1 MKNIT
6 FLLALLFICSTS
18 TSKAQQTINKEKS
31 KINFHITGGGIFKVK
46 GTFTGMQGDFNLD
59 TSDLQNANF
68 SICVDAATVNTK
80 NNKRDTHLRTPD
92 FFDVEKYPNICFES
106 STVTKTSNGYKTTG
120 NLTIHGVTKEIE
132 IPFTF
137 SNNTFVGDLVI
148 NRFTYNIGTD
158 FGTMRVGTEATVTIT
173 CVLN

>member
-1 MKNIT
+1 MKNIA

-18 TSKAQQTINKEKS
+18 TSRAQQTINKEKS

-46 GTFTGMQGDFNLD
+46 GTFTGMQGDFHLD
-59 TSDLQNANF
+59 TADLQSANF
-68 SICVDAATVNTK
+68 DICVDAATINTK
-80 NNKRDTHLRTPD
+80 NKKRDTHLRTSD
-92 FFDVEKYPNICFES
+92 FFDVEKYPKICFES
-106 STVTKTSNGYKTTG
+106 SSITKTSSGYQTTG
-120 NLTIHGVTKEIE
+120 KLTIHGVTKDVE

-137 SNNTFVGDLVI
+137 SENTFTGNLVI
-148 NRFTYNIGTD
+148 NRFDYKIGEE